1 MVESIF
7 SNRLIAPDAET
18 RMWKD
23 ARYFQI
29 GEFVETH
36 PVGGGIYPTMAN
48 VNHSCD
54 PNFVIIN
61 FLGRH
66 AAAVADRRIEAGE
79 ELHDTYGSVYFH
91 MEKSDRQHYLQVYLI
106 IYLRDRINKITSKT
120 FL

>member
-1 MVESIF
+1 MKSLDLQEKNATKEAFSSSQPRLKIAYLLAHFLQCFQFNTHMIESVY

-48 VNHSCD
+48 VNTH
-54 PNFVIIN
+54 VIQI
-61 FLGRH
+61 LLLSTTL
-66 AAAVADRRIEAGE
+66 V
-79 ELHDTYGSVYFH
+79 SVLW
-91 MEKSDRQHYLQVYLI
+91 Q
-106 IYLRDRINKITSKT
+106 
-120 FL
+120 